1 MSARPVPLSLSQ
13 QGRVGMLRLHRPEK
27 RNALT
32 IGMLETWPTLLRE
45 AEQHSELRVLIV
57 TGGSHLPFSAGADI
71 DEFMALTRDSAA
83 RQRFCDAFAA
93 AQTAM
98 AEFPKPS
105 IAMISGVCV
114 GGGCGLALGCDLR
127 LADSTASF
135 GITPAK
141 LGLDYGIADT
151 KRLVDAVG
159 AAHAA
164 ELLFSARLIGADQ
177 ALAIGL
183 ISRIAEPSHLE
194 ADCLALAGTIAANAP
209 SSLRAIKQHL
219 QAIRA
224 GQIADDEVSRRE
236 FFAAFDSPDFA
247 EGLAA
252 FSAKRPADFAS

>member
-1 MSARPVPLSLSQ
+1 MSADQVPLSLSQ
-13 QGRVGMLRLHRPEK
+13 IGRIGLLRIDRPEK

-32 IGMLETWPTLLRE
+32 VAMLEAWPLLLRE
-45 AEQHSELRVLIV
+45 AEERAELRVLIV
-57 TGGSHLPFSAGADI
+57 TGGVNLPFSAGADI
-71 DEFMALTRDSAA
+71 DEFKALTRDTEA
-83 RQRFCDAFAA
+83 RQRFCEAFAA

-98 AEFPKPS
+98 AEFTKPA
-105 IAMISGVCV
+105 IAMISGACV

-151 KRLVDAVG
+151 KRLIDAVG
-159 AAHAA
+159 VAQAA
-164 ELLFSARLIGADQ
+164 ELLFSARLIGAER

-183 ISRIAEPSHLE
+183 ISRIAEPSQLE
-194 ADCLALAGTIAANAP
+194 ADSLALAETIAANAP

-219 QAIRA
+219 REIRA
-224 GQIADDEVSRRE
+224 GRICDDAASRQA
-236 FFAAFDSPDFA
+236 FFAAFDSADFA

-252 FSAKRPADFAS
+252 FSAKRPAEFAP